1 MPGHTSQRRGTV
13 RTLPDYWIVLFYVLF
28 VSIVL
33 FCVLFVCKCVLYYCH
48 RVSNLLQLN
57 IYHIIYIIIPSVP
70 GFPKWTF
77 PVRFSEQILVWVSY
91 AVRVS
96 YMALC
101 RPCIL
106 YGLCVSSCLVDHS
119 GICGLP
125 SPKHPDRLWDPS
137 SVLLSGHRASFSGG
151 KAAGPS
157 TPSCAEVK
165 NEWSFTVVSHTR
177 LWRGKRQLYELWS
190 DPVSFVAFTFQKPT
204 TIFFETNLF
213 LYLEN
218 DFAGQA

>member
-1 MPGHTSQRRGTV
+1 MCTVLLPPGVKPITV
-13 RTLPDYWIVLFYVLF
+13 KYISY
-28 VSIVL
+28 
-33 FCVLFVCKCVLYYCH
+33 H
-48 RVSNLLQLN
+48 
-57 IYHIIYIIIPSVP
+57 IYHYSICAGVSQVNFPRQVFWANFSVS
-70 GFPKWTF
+70 F
-77 PVRFSEQILVWVSY
+77 
-91 AVRVS
+91 
-96 YMALC
+96 LC